1 VESRRNGAHRRFDPV
16 LARPDPSH
24 MGKGCHH
31 ADCSVSAHAEVPDI
45 IEEDHGRRG
54 LWIDGFAEEGTDD
67 DLRSTRFTH
76 DTAPEVIEITLEPL

>member
-1 VESRRNGAHRRFDPV
+1 
-16 LARPDPSH
+16 
-24 MGKGCHH
+24 
-31 ADCSVSAHAEVPDI
+31 VSAHAEVPDI
-45 IEEDHGRRG
+45 IEEDHGCRG